1 MLPPGPERNSSG
13 MRKIWAY
20 LSSWL
25 SVRLLKYFTV
35 RRRVYE
41 NTARDNIL
49 GSAMRTV

>member
-1 MLPPGPERNSSG
+1 MGRGRTMMLPPGPEGNT
-13 MRKIWAY
+13 A
-20 LSSWL
+20 
-25 SVRLLKYFTV
+25 